1 MHGHAA
7 IYKGAIMT
15 PEQAVLFSVGIC
27 VAGAVLTLL
36 VSKSKS
42 LAGWLAFFTTVATAA
57 LIVPAVVRVL
67 ASGPANPHHPQ
78 ELYAAGGYA
87 MRFYV
92 DGLSAIFLLLAVVIA
107 VLAALYSIEHL
118 KKYQNKSAA
127 SYYPLFLLFV
137 GGMYGVLATTDMMFF
152 FFAFWQLM
160 TLPSFLLV
168 RFESEKPENAAASWK
183 YLIFMEVACAAAMIG
198 ASLLAGH
205 GELADPRLKYD
216 FDVISEGIP
225 ALLAVGGPGALTG
238 ALAFFLLG
246 FGIKIGMWPFGQFW
260 APDAYSAAPSPVT
273 SLIAGVMA
281 KTGVYGLLRTFLW
294 LVPLEA
300 KGQYNTAFWGCVLAI
315 LGTITLFT
323 ANMQGLKQTDS
334 KRLLAFSS
342 ISQLGY
348 ILFAI
353 GTCVALMSSDNP
365 ALVGLATLAFCGA
378 VLHAVNHGIFKGL
391 LFFNAGTMF
400 QATGTQ
406 DLNKMGGLWKY
417 MPLTGFTVLI
427 ASFGISGVPLLNGFV
442 SKWAIY
448 VAAVRGTAGARYLAV
463 CAIVAIL
470 TSALTLALYM
480 KFFGAAFLSRSSQL
494 VKEQAAK
501 QGTLEVGF
509 TQQLPQLILAALCVA
524 IGLAPGVAFR
534 VLGQVLNGSR
544 QGFAEKLADS
554 DAIRAGAASG
564 LNIGGTALYI
574 PLAIAVVIAIA
585 FLVAYTFSKLGGSV
599 RRTGDIWLCGY
610 AREKDCYRYGAS
622 NFYGEIHRHFKWL
635 GANPRAKVA
644 AVKEN

>member
-1 MHGHAA
+1 
-7 IYKGAIMT
+7 
-15 PEQAVLFSVGIC
+15 
-27 VAGAVLTLL
+27 
-36 VSKSKS
+36 
-42 LAGWLAFFTTVATAA
+42 
-57 LIVPAVVRVL
+57 
-67 ASGPANPHHPQ
+67 
-78 ELYAAGGYA
+78 

-92 DGLSAIFLLLAVVIA
+92 DGLSAIFLILAVVIA

-127 SYYPLFLLFV
+127 SYYPFFLLFV
-137 GGMYGVLATTDMMFF
+137 GGMYGVLSTTDMMWF

-160 TLPSFLLV
+160 TIPSFLLV
-168 RFESEKPENAAASWK
+168 RFESEKPENAAASLK
-183 YLIFMEVACAAAMIG
+183 YLVFMEIACAAVMIG
-198 ASLLAGH
+198 AGMLAGH

-216 FDVISEGIP
+216 FDVISEGLP

-238 ALAFFLLG
+238 AFAFFLVG

-260 APDAYSAAPSPVT
+260 APDAYAAAPSPVT

-294 LVPLEA
+294 LVPVEA
-300 KGQYNTAFWGCVLAI
+300 KAQYNTAFWGCVLAV

-323 ANMQGLKQTDS
+323 ANMQGLKQNDS

-353 GTCVALMSSDNP
+353 GTCVALMASDNP
-365 ALVGLATLAFCGA
+365 VMVSLATLAFCGA
-378 VLHAVNHGIFKGL
+378 VLHAINHGIFKGL
-391 LFFNAGTMF
+391 LFFNAGSMF

-406 DLNKMGGLWKY
+406 DLSKMGGLWKF
-417 MPLTGFTVLI
+417 MPMTGFTVLI

-463 CAIVAIL
+463 CAIIAIL
-470 TSALTLALYM
+470 TSALTLAMYI
-480 KFFGAAFLSRSSQL
+480 KFFGAAFLSRRSKL
-494 VKEQAAK
+494 VNEQAAT

-544 QGFAEKLADS
+544 QGFADRLADS
-554 DAIRAGAASG
+554 GAMRAGAVSG
-564 LNIGGTALYI
+564 LNLAQGTALYV
-574 PLAIAVVIAIA
+574 PLVIAVMLAIA
-585 FLVAYTFSKLGGSV
+585 FLIARTFSKLGGSV
-599 RRTGDIWLCGY
+599 RRTGDVWLCGY
-610 AREKDCYRYGAS
+610 VREADCYRYNAS
-622 NFYGEIHRHFKWL
+622 NFYGEIHRYFNWL
-635 GANPRAKVA
+635 GCNPRPKARIEAV
-644 AVKEN
+644 VKEN